1 MGMVRN
7 RKRRNDT
14 THFVYVITNTYT
26 NEQYIGITVKN
37 TTIYKTLKRR
47 VQKHVQRALAEPKDW
62 ALSDNIRTW
71 GSEAFTFGFVESV
84 RGRKA
89 AHQRERQ
96 LIAQYQP
103 ALNTF

>member
-1 MGMVRN
+1 MVRN
-7 RKRRNDT
+7 RKRRSDS
-14 THFVYVITNTYT
+14 THLVYVITNTYT
-26 NEQYIGITVKN
+26 GDQYIGITVKN
-37 TTIYKTLKRR
+37 PYGVFRTLKRR
-47 VQKHVQRALAEPKDW
+47 IQKHVQRAMSEPKDW

-84 RGRKA
+84 RGRKS

-103 ALNTF
+103 SLNTF